1 MVLHPWI
8 EGWVSRS
15 MLLAGGSTLPRQR
28 CSLAV
33 LRAERWGLLRLL
45 EPEMPPDLECKTKC
59 KVSQTST
66 LKFSNACLHL
76 NSSISKFV
84 LKIKCSDM

>member
-8 EGWVSRS
+8 EDWVCRS

-33 LRAERWGLLRLL
+33 LRAARLELLRLL
-45 EPEMPPDLECKTKC
+45 EPEMPLDLECKPKF
-59 KVSQTST
+59 KVSIPST
-66 LKFSNACLHL
+66 LKFTNACLHL
-76 NSSISKFV
+76 TPAHQH
-84 LKIKCSDM
+84 LY

>member
-8 EGWVSRS
+8 EGWGCRS

-33 LRAERWGLLRLL
+33 LQAERLGVLRLL
-45 EPEMPPDLECKTKC
+45 EPEMPLDLKC
-59 KVSQTST
+59 KP
-66 LKFSNACLHL
+66 KSNDNQYLEIHQ
-76 NSSISKFV
+76 
-84 LKIKCSDM
+84 